1 MLSYNN
7 ILGDN
12 MQYRRYR
19 SRKRKRVMLTEISLT
34 PLIDTAL
41 TLLIIFMITTPMM
54 QNSIRVDLPKGQ
66 AKETN
71 DMQQELI
78 VYVKKDGTLFFN
90 EQAVEIGELIKQ
102 VKNVIGSNQEKTIFV
117 KADQAVSYGTVI
129 ELVDQIK
136 IVGGVK
142 YVALA
147 TKKST
152 QATTAMG

>member
-1 MLSYNN
+1 
-7 ILGDN
+7 

-19 SRKRKRVMLTEISLT
+19 SRKKTTTILTDISMT

-41 TLLIIFMITTPMM
+41 TLLIIFMITAPMM
-54 QNSIRVDLPKGQ
+54 QNAIRVTLPKGQ
-66 AKETN
+66 AKEGS
-71 DMQQELI
+71 DVQQELI
-78 VYVKKDGTLFFN
+78 VYVNKDGILFFKGKTVSTD
-90 EQAVEIGELIKQ
+90 ALIKQ
-102 VKNVIGSNQEKTIFV
+102 VKDVIGTDQEKTVFV

-147 TKKST
+147 TKNHAKETS
-152 QATTAMG
+152 ALG